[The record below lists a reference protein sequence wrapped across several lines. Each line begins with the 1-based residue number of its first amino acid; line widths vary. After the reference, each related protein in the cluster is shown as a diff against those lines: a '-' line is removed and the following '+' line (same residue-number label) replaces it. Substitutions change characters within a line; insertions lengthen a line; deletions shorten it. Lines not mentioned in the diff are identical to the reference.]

1 MTTNLVSKFK
11 EFMIDLG
18 IWEQF
23 VNTYL
28 TNQQSFGADVKTVDE
43 YLLGSSP
50 SEIFSLGVFSSDA
63 ILDSQVHSSG
73 DVTEME
79 NMFATCLANLGWKL
93 LKPVRVVKYEEFTF

>member
-1 MTTNLVSKFK
+1 MV
-11 EFMIDLG
+11 I
-18 IWEQF
+18 
-23 VNTYL
+23 
-28 TNQQSFGADVKTVDE
+28 
-43 YLLGSSP
+43 
-50 SEIFSLGVFSSDA
+50 SLYCQA